1 MKGILTPLI
10 TPLIGQDILDTGA
23 LQKTIDHVIAGGVH
37 GIFLLGT
44 TGEGPNLSVRL
55 RHEIV
60 KQAAKMIR
68 ARVPFYVN
76 VTGQSYTENLALAK
90 GSAEAGA
97 TAAVYSGPL
106 YAPIGQDALA
116 AHVERFAA
124 KCPLP
129 LLLYNMPS
137 HTHLF
142 FEVETLKRLA
152 KLSNIIGLKD
162 SSGDILY
169 LQRAVRT
176 LGPNFPVFVGP
187 EEMLLQCLMTG
198 ACGGVNGGSNL
209 MPHLYV
215 GIYNAF
221 QAKNFAEAARLQCIV
236 NELSDAIYGQGYL
249 KGLKAAMATKGLC
262 GPAMAE
268 PATTIGDCA
277 AQRIAE
283 AIRDPRF
290 AL

>member
-10 TPLIGQDILDTGA
+10 TPLLGQDDLDTDG
-23 LQKTIDHVIAGGVH
+23 LEKTINHVIAGGVH

-44 TGEGPNLSVRL
+44 TGEGPSLSVRL

-60 KQAAKMIR
+60 QQSAKMIAGR
-68 ARVPFYVN
+68 LRFYVN
-76 VTGQSYTENLALAK
+76 VTGQSHTENLALAK
-90 GSAEAGA
+90 ESAEAGA
-97 TAAVYSGPL
+97 SAVVYSGPL

-124 KCPLP
+124 NCPLP
-129 LLLYNMPS
+129 VLLYNMPS
-137 HTHLF
+137 HTNLF
-142 FEVETLKRLA
+142 FQVPTVIHLS

-169 LQRAVRT
+169 LQKVIRA
-176 LGPNFPVFVGP
+176 LGPDFPTFVGP

-198 ACGGVNGGSNL
+198 VCGGVNGGSNL

-221 QAKNFAEAARLQCIV
+221 QAKDLVEAARLQRVV
-236 NELSDAIYGQGYL
+236 NDLSDAVYGQGYL
-249 KGLKAAMATKGLC
+249 KGLKAAMASKGLC
-262 GPAMAE
+262 KPAMAE
-268 PATTIGDCA
+268 PATAIDAEA
-277 AQRIAE
+277 AGKIAE
-283 AIRDPRF
+283 AIRDPKF
-290 AL
+290 AG

>member
-10 TPLIGQDILDTGA
+10 TPLLGQDVLDTDG

-37 GIFLLGT
+37 GVFLLGT

-60 KQAAKMIR
+60 QQAAKMIR
-68 ARVPFYVN
+68 GRVPFYVN
-76 VTGQSYTENLALAK
+76 VTGQCYTENLALAK
-90 GSAEAGA
+90 ESAESGA
-97 TAAVYSGPL
+97 KAVVYSGPL

-124 KCPLP
+124 ICPLP
-129 LLLYNMPS
+129 VLLYNMPS
-137 HTHLF
+137 HTHLL
-142 FEVETLKRLA
+142 FEVETVARLS
-152 KLSNIIGLKD
+152 KLPNIIGLKD

-187 EEMLLQCLMTG
+187 EEMLLQCLITG

-221 QAKNFAEAARLQCIV
+221 QAKNFAEATRLQRIV

-249 KGLKAAMATKGLC
+249 KGLKAAMASQGLC
-262 GPAMAE
+262 SPTMAE
-268 PATTIGDCA
+268 PATAIEAAA

-283 AIRDPRF
+283 AIRDPKF
-290 AL
+290 AG